1 MIISFRGPLVLMEH
15 VHLNSCEPLYWS
27 LPALFVRREAYPSCQ
42 VCAVTLGYDVAKLM
56 HLDKER

>member
-1 MIISFRGPLVLMEH
+1 MVELWFGCVALEGYIKSGHLFHFSRSVLF
-15 VHLNSCEPLYWS
+15 LY
-27 LPALFVRREAYPSCQ
+27 REAYPSCQ